1 MVILSLQDNDAAIEW
16 VDDIPL
22 GLEKGTVACF
32 VLSVYRELREGLA
45 HLAVFERHC
54 LSKIQATLK

>member
-1 MVILSLQDNDAAIEW
+1 MAIEW
-16 VDDIPL
+16 VDDIAL

-45 HLAVFERHC
+45 HLAVF
-54 LSKIQATLK
+54 